1 MAAANQPYYSL
12 LEGEKQL
19 RRLFLELNG
28 LPLLALLDFLG
39 SFILQK
45 KTGLVEFLAAF
56 ESWKGSLKV
65 NFMDLYCPENGS
77 ESEHLTSILFEILD
91 KCSGLTE
98 GERENAV
105 LSKVRYGGE
114 YCKIEKLV
122 APP

>member
-1 MAAANQPYYSL
+1 MAAAIQPYYSL
-12 LEGEKQL
+12 LEGEKKL

-65 NFMDLYCPENGS
+65 NFMDPYCPETGS

-105 LSKVRYGGE
+105 LSKVRYGKNG
-114 YCKIEKLV
+114 KIEKLV
-122 APP
+122 PP